1 MAFTLVVNRWKLK
14 LCVGNSSV
22 VKIYIIRPKPGP
34 VANVSLNCIAKCYL
48 KPVNLNIVVKTI
60 QHEKNTMNIDK
71 DKLQRKL
78 VRKHIKKNVPRPS
91 RIHRFACAFRRER
104 KKLLSGRVIF
114 LPQLTKKTKRLVV
127 DSRRRRK
134 RMAAANVCI

>member
-1 MAFTLVVNRWKLK
+1 M
-14 LCVGNSSV
+14 
-22 VKIYIIRPKPGP
+22 
-34 VANVSLNCIAKCYL
+34 
-48 KPVNLNIVVKTI
+48 NIVVKTI

-104 KKLLSGRVIF
+104 KKLLSGRVTF
-114 LPQLTKKTKRLVV
+114 LPQPTKKTKRLVV